1 MKKDNIEKSAIK
13 KSSIKNSTT
22 KNWQWLVFGEDWG
35 RHPSSTQHLMK
46 CIAVHHQLYW
56 VNSIGLRR
64 PKLNDSKRIIEKF
77 KQLKNAQKND
87 FNQGEPMLMND
98 VQPLGILAPVAIPW
112 PGSQIAYVINR
123 LLLTYQTRALL
134 AKNEIEDKV
143 PRILWLSLPTARC
156 VAGSLE
162 EDLLVYYA
170 GDDFSALSGVDHKQ
184 VSAEEDALV
193 EQADIIFAASDN
205 IARQFPQDKTYV
217 LPHGVDLAHFSSRHE
232 RPDNYPKSDLVVGY
246 YGSITAWLD
255 FELITFLA
263 ESRPDVTFV
272 FIGKIDIVDCDIFN
286 LNNLIHLPD
295 MPHEQLI
302 QYAANWQVSLIPFV
316 DNEQIRACNPLK
328 LREYLAIGRPIISTR
343 YPAVLPFTDCIYVA
357 DDKDEMLAQLNQAL
371 TLSSKTL
378 AKLKSRSRE
387 RVEGATWQARC
398 ELVIKLLSAK
408 MDVQI

>member
-1 MKKDNIEKSAIK
+1 MKKDNVKKHTIK
-13 KSSIKNSTT
+13 TSTM
-22 KNWQWLVFGEDWG
+22 KNWQWIVFGEDWG

-46 CIAVHHQLYW
+46 CMAVHHQLYW

-77 KQLKNAQKND
+77 KQLKNAKKND
-87 FNQGEPMLMND
+87 FNQGEPTLIND

-112 PGSQIAYVINR
+112 PGSRIAYVINR

-170 GDDFSALSGVDHKQ
+170 GDDFSALNGVDNKQ
-184 VSAEEDALV
+184 VRAEEAALV
-193 EQADIIFAASDN
+193 AQADVIFAASDN

-217 LPHGVDLAHFSSRHE
+217 LPHGVDLAHFSSSHE
-232 RPDNYPKSDLVVGY
+232 CPDNYPKSDLVVGY
-246 YGSITAWLD
+246 YGSITTWLD
-255 FELITFLA
+255 FELITYLA
-263 ESRPDVTFV
+263 ESRPDVTFL
-272 FIGKIDIVDCDIFN
+272 FIGKIEMLDCDLFKV
-286 LNNLIHLPD
+286 NNLIHLLD

-328 LREYLAIGRPIISTR
+328 LREYLAIGHPIISTR
-343 YPAVLPFTDCIYVA
+343 YPAVLPFMDCIYVA
-357 DDKDEMLAQLNQAL
+357 DDKVEMLAQLNQAL
-371 TLSSKTL
+371 ALSSKAL
-378 AKLKSRSRE
+378 AKLKNSSRKK
-387 RVEGATWQARC
+387 VESASWQARC
-398 ELVIKLLSAK
+398 DLVSRLLAEK
-408 MDVQI
+408 MDA